1 MPLRWWALALAAAT
15 LALFAP
21 VREFQFVNFDDD
33 VFVFDNEHVRSGLT
47 LAGIKWA
54 FSSADI
60 DYWRP
65 LSWLSHMLD
74 IEFFGLRA
82 GAHHLVNA
90 LLHTA
95 GTLALFIALR
105 RLTRELWASAL
116 VAALFAWHPLHLESV
131 AWVAERKDVL
141 CATFWLLTAGLSPA
155 QTPPPASPAPTAGA
169 APRPAH

>member
-74 IEFFGLRA
+74 VQL
-82 GAHHLVNA
+82 
-90 LLHTA
+90 
-95 GTLALFIALR
+95 
-105 RLTRELWASAL
+105 
-116 VAALFAWHPLHLESV
+116 
-131 AWVAERKDVL
+131 
-141 CATFWLLTAGLSPA
+141 
-155 QTPPPASPAPTAGA
+155 
-169 APRPAH
+169 